1 MKTEV
6 AIVGGGPGGSTAAMY
21 LIRKGIK
28 PIIIEKESFPRYHI
42 GESMTGECGGIL
54 RDLGLTDKMTQAN
67 YPIKHGVK
75 VYGEN
80 PWFLPVMARTSEG
93 QLKDQT
99 TWQVRRSQF
108 DQMMLNEAVAQGATL
123 IEGQAT
129 RPLQND
135 NGDITGVQVRT
146 KDGSELEIKSE
157 LLIDASGQNTFLA
170 NAGVTG
176 PKYRGNYD
184 KQMAIFSQVVDGI
197 RDDGDS
203 RDMQR
208 NNTLIFYK
216 AKYHWGWWI
225 PIDEEVVSVGIVSP
239 SAYFLDKRE
248 SKKQFLTRELHELHP
263 EFKRRL
269 PEVKLV
275 EEARSIPNYSF
286 QVKKFCGRG
295 YLCLGDAHR
304 FVDPIFSF
312 GLYVT
317 MKEAQFAAG
326 HIVAYLD
333 GVGRDLPNPLAPY
346 QTHCEKGIDV
356 LEDTLDGFWE
366 HPNAFAWMVYSK
378 FREQMIDVFAGR
390 IYDNQPS
397 TGVQSFRK
405 LLNRER
411 VYDNEDIYSIPI
423 GSRYHPER
431 APLWDLSAS
440 IEVA

>member
-6 AIVGGGPGGSTAAMY
+6 VIVGGGPGGSAAAMY
-21 LIRKGIK
+21 LIQKGIK
-28 PIIIEKESFPRYHI
+28 PIIIEKETFPRYHI
-42 GESMTGECGGIL
+42 GESMTGECGGVV
-54 RDLGLTDKMTQAN
+54 RDLGLADKMAQAN
-67 YPIKHGVK
+67 HPIKHGVK

-80 PWFLPVMARTSEG
+80 PWFLPVMARTADG
-93 QLKDQT
+93 NLKDQT
-99 TWQVRRSQF
+99 TWQVRRSEF
-108 DQMMLNEAVAQGATL
+108 DQMMLNEAVARGATL
-123 IEGQAT
+123 IEGQAI
-129 RPLQND
+129 RPLLND
-135 NGDITGVQVRT
+135 NGEVAGVHVRP
-146 KDGSELEIKSE
+146 KDGGQLEIQSE
-157 LLIDASGQNTFLA
+157 LLLDASGQNTFLA

-184 KQMAIFSQVVDGI
+184 KQMAIFSQVVGGI
-197 RDDGDS
+197 RDDGES

-208 NNTLIFYK
+208 DNTLIFYK

-225 PIDEEVVSVGIVSP
+225 PIDDEIVSVGVVSP
-239 SAYFLDKRE
+239 AAYFLDKRE

-269 PEVKLV
+269 PEINLV

-286 QVKKFCGRG
+286 QVKKFCGKG

-317 MKEAQFAAG
+317 MKEAQFAAS
-326 HIVAYLD
+326 HIAGYLD
-333 GVGRDLPNPLAPY
+333 GVGRDLANPFVAY
-346 QTHCEKGIDV
+346 QTQCEKGIDV

-366 HPNAFAWMVYSK
+366 HPNAFAWMVYSRY
-378 FREQMIDVFAGR
+378 REQMIDVFAGR

-397 TGVQSFRK
+397 EGVQSFRK
-405 LLNRER
+405 LLKRER
-411 VYDNEDIYSIPI
+411 VYDDEDIYSIPI

-440 IEVA
+440 IVVE